1 MNEKI
6 FVSIASYRDPE
17 LAKTVADIIENAEH
31 PELLRIVVYE
41 QNGPDDPSIY
51 GIYPE
56 NQVLVL
62 RDHFSLAKGPNWAR
76 AKIQKEYNN
85 EEYYLQIDSHMR
97 CIKNWDSILK
107 HMLEL
112 VPEPAVLTQ
121 YPPEYGIDQLYC
133 KETAAVCCVIKTT
146 DEINPDKI
154 RSGLYIQGFG
164 LKDRFT
170 RIQSDLIRP
179 KDRRYFP
186 YTSKA
191 WAACFSFSKGNIV
204 KDAPY
209 DPTFEHLF
217 FGEELDITL
226 KLFTRGYYFFSPHI
240 SVFYTY
246 FKRNYRRTYW
256 QDIPAEEREPLEEKS
271 RHKLWKRILNNETGP
286 DAFGTIR
293 SVKDYMKFAQ
303 IESFLDSK
311 LSPNAKAFR
320 RYTERP
326 LLR

>member
-1 MNEKI
+1 MSEKI
-6 FVSIASYRDPE
+6 FISIASYRDPE
-17 LAKTVADIIENAEH
+17 LPKTIHNLISNAEH

-41 QNGPDDPSIY
+41 QNGPEDESVF
-51 GIYPE
+51 GIYPI

-76 AKIQKEYNN
+76 AIIQKYYNN

-97 CIKNWDSILK
+97 TIKNWDTILK
-107 HMLEL
+107 HILEL
-112 VPEPAVLTQ
+112 VPEPSVLTQ
-121 YPPEYGIDQLYC
+121 YPPEYDYVLNKMDPG
-133 KETAAVCCVIKTT
+133 
-146 DEINPDKI
+146 KI

-170 RIQSDLIRP
+170 RIQSDLIDI
-179 KDRRYFP
+179 KNRRYFP

-191 WAACFSFSKGNIV
+191 WSACFSFSKGNIV

-209 DPTFEHLF
+209 DPTFQHLF

-256 QDIPAEEREPLEEKS
+256 QDISSSEREPLEEKS
-271 RHKLWKRILNNETGP
+271 RHRLWKRILNNEIGP
-286 DAFGTIR
+286 DALGTIR
-293 SVKDYMKFAQ
+293 TVKEYMKFAD
-303 IESFLDSK
+303 IISFKDSK
-311 LSPNAKAFR
+311 LDPGAKAFR
-320 RYTERP
+320 RFTNRP
-326 LLR
+326 LLK

>member
-6 FVSIASYRDPE
+6 FVSIASYRDSE
-17 LAKTVADIIENAEH
+17 LPKTIESIISNAEH

-41 QNGPDDPSIY
+41 QNGPEDPSIQ
-51 GIYPE
+51 GIYPDS
-56 NQVLVL
+56 QVLVL
-62 RDHFSLAKGPNWAR
+62 QDHFSKAKGPNWAR
-76 AKIQKEYNN
+76 AIIQKEYKD
-85 EEYYLQIDSHMR
+85 EGYYLQIDSHMR
-97 CIKNWDSILK
+97 CIKNWDAILK

-121 YPPEYGIDQLYC
+121 YPPEYNVDKDFIDR
-133 KETAAVCCVIKTT
+133 
-146 DEINPDKI
+146 DKI

-164 LKDRFT
+164 PKDRFT
-170 RIQSDLIRP
+170 RIQSDIIDP
-179 KDRRYFP
+179 KDSRNFP

-191 WAACFSFSKGNIV
+191 WSACFSFSKGTVV

-209 DPTFEHLF
+209 DPNFEHLF

-226 KLFTRGYYFFSPHI
+226 KLYTRGYYFFSPHI

-256 QDIPAEEREPLEEKS
+256 QDIPASEREPLELIS
-271 RHKLWKRILNNETGP
+271 RTKLHKRIQENEIGL
-286 DAFGTIR
+286 DAFGTVR
-293 SVKDYMKFAQ
+293 TVKDYMIFAN
-303 IESFLDSK
+303 IDSFIDCK
-311 LSPNAKAFR
+311 MNIGAKTFKR
-320 RYTERP
+320 HTDRP

>member
-1 MNEKI
+1 MAMNNGKI
-6 FVSIASYRDPE
+6 FISIASYRDPE
-17 LAKTVADIIENAEH
+17 LKKTVQNLISNAEF

-41 QNGPDDPSIY
+41 QNDPDDLSVY
-51 GIYPE
+51 GVYPE
-56 NQVLVL
+56 WQVLVL
-62 RDHFSLAKGPNWAR
+62 QTHFSLAKGPNWAR

-85 EEYYLQIDSHMR
+85 EEYCLQIDSHMR
-97 CIKNWDSILK
+97 TIPNWDTILK
-107 HMLEL
+107 HMLNL

-121 YPPEYGIDQLYC
+121 YPPEYHKDLDKIDH
-133 KETAAVCCVIKTT
+133 I
-146 DEINPDKI
+146 KI

-164 LKDRFT
+164 PKDRFT
-170 RIQSDLIRP
+170 RIQSDAIDIIE
-179 KDRRYFP
+179 KNRRNFP

-191 WAACFSFSKGNIV
+191 WSACFSFSKGSII

-209 DPTFEHLF
+209 DTTFEHLF

-256 QDIPAEEREPLEEKS
+256 EDIPSSIRDPLEFKS
-271 RHKLWKRILNNETGP
+271 RTKLHQRIANNEIGP
-286 DAFGTIR
+286 DAFGSLRT
-293 SVKDYMKFAQ
+293 VNDYMKFAQ
-303 IESFLDSK
+303 IENFANCK
-311 LSPNAKAFR
+311 MCPKAKTFR
-320 RYTERP
+320 RYTKRS